1 MANGDAAQGK
11 KGLPALAW
19 IGIGCGVI
27 VLIGAIVVAVVLW
40 WGIGKAKPFLSDL
53 ENNPS
58 LTAARAFVKASP
70 DLEEVSVDKKAGT
83 ITVRDKKTGK
93 EMTVGLDDLQ
103 KGRVTFSSEGKS
115 YTVEAQG
122 DHETGQLKVTD
133 ESGKTV
139 FSAGGA
145 GGAKAPDWVP
155 TYPGTSAKGG
165 LVMQNGA
172 SVSGSFQVATDDA
185 PEKVVDYYRKTLS
198 DAGFKVR
205 VNTYSEG
212 EGPSGGVVYGENE
225 AAKRTVT
232 VMISVEDDRTTAAVS
247 YSQGE

>member
-1 MANGDAAQGK
+1 MANGEAAQGK
-11 KGLPALAW
+11 KGLPVLAW

-27 VLIGAIVVAVVLW
+27 ILIGAIALVAGGVFV
-40 WGIGKAKPFLSDL
+40 AKKVGDF
-53 ENNPS
+53 EKNPALAS
-58 LTAARAFVKASP
+58 ARMIVKLNP
-70 DLEEVSVDKKAGT
+70 EWEEVSTDEKANT

-93 EMTVGLDDLQ
+93 EMTVGLDDLA
-103 KGRVTFSSEGKS
+103 KGRVTLSSEGKS

-122 DHETGQLKVTD
+122 DQEGGSGQLKVTD

-139 FSAGGA
+139 FSAGAA
-145 GGAKAPDWVP
+145 GETKAPDWVP
-155 TYPGTSAKGG
+155 TYPGTTPEGG

-172 SVSGSFQVATDDA
+172 AVSGSFQVATDDA
-185 PEKVVDYYRKTLS
+185 SDEVVDYFRKTLT

-212 EGPSGGVVYGENE
+212 DAPSGGVVYGENE

-232 VMISVEDDRTTAAVS
+232 VMVSVEDGRTTAAVS

>member
-27 VLIGAIVVAVVLW
+27 VLIGAIALVAGGVFV
-40 WGIGKAKPFLSDL
+40 AKKVKDAAGDF
-53 ENNPS
+53 EKNPT
-58 LTAARAFVKASP
+58 LAGARMIVKLNP
-70 DLEEVSVDKKAGT
+70 EWEEVSVDEKAGT
-83 ITVRDKKTGK
+83 ITVREKKTGK
-93 EMTVGLDDLQ
+93 ETTVGLDDLA